1 MYLKWTHEQCMYCA
15 HFSALY
21 CAHYLQTLQIVL
33 LIQTIHEFLPV
44 FVFVRD
50 INGCYIIHIEEQY
63 NGGVLRTP
71 FTSCGLGSWFM
82 RPAMLTLPWQN
93 IINIQT
99 HMCSKY
105 KYKCIQNT
113 NIIVSYMQIQI
124 NLRSVD
130 WVVGLWDLTCWHC
143 RDKKTMGVSECTKIQ
158 IHENRRKK
166 PLFLQTQ
173 IMHCPVELML
183 LQNSVGW
190 IRCIVVLD

>member
-1 MYLKWTHEQCMYCA
+1 MNFYLH
-15 HFSALY
+15 LY
-21 CAHYLQTLQIVL
+21 LWGTSMDAT
-33 LIQTIHEFLPV
+33 
-44 FVFVRD
+44 
-50 INGCYIIHIEEQY
+50 Y
-63 NGGVLRTP
+63 NKAAMHWWCFENPIYELWR
-71 FTSCGLGSWFM
+71 LGSWFIS
-82 RPAMLTLPWQN
+82 PAMLTLPWQN

-105 KYKCIQNT
+105 KYKCIQHT

-143 RDKKTMGVSECTKIQ
+143 RDKKAMGVSECTKIQ

-166 PLFLQTQ
+166 QLFLQTQ